1 MPIID
6 VNGNDLHYLHERGK
20 RRQQRGELAAPGPG
34 VAPAPAATSTD
45 LGDPARPA
53 GAAPTLVCVHGLGTD
68 SLASFYLTMAAP
80 LAAAGID
87 AVFYDLRGHG
97 NSGRPARGY
106 TVGDFVADLAG
117 LLAALGIDEPV
128 HLVGNSFGGTIAYA
142 FAAAHPD
149 RVASIVTIEAEPPTQ
164 PWADRVGLMLENTR
178 RDLGREDTYAWLQK
192 TFGSHYV
199 RLSRLAYRRLQ
210 ETSMADEIPQGP
222 LLDLEDLARIQQPVL
237 SILGSDGFQAEDPYL
252 LQSVLPDCH
261 TVIVPDQDHSV
272 LVESHRRVRDLTID
286 WVHRHQ
292 AVGVPSGEG
301 A

>member
-20 RRQQRGELAAPGPG
+20 
-34 VAPAPAATSTD
+34 
-45 LGDPARPA
+45 PARTVPA
-53 GAAPTLVCVHGLGTD
+53 GADGGGPADPAGAAGPAPTLVCVHGLGTD

-87 AVFYDLRGHG
+87 TVFYDLRGHG
-97 NSGRPARGY
+97 NSGRPPRGY

-117 LLAALGIDEPV
+117 LLGALGLDEPV
-128 HLVGNSFGGTIAYA
+128 HLVGNSFGGTIAYG
-142 FAAAHPD
+142 FAAVHPD

-164 PWADRVGLMLENTR
+164 PWADRVGVMLENTR
-178 RDLGREDTYAWLQK
+178 RDLGREDTYTWLQK

-210 ETSMADEIPQGP
+210 ETSMAEEIPEGP
-222 LLDLEDLARIQQPVL
+222 LLGLEDLARIHHPVL
-237 SILGSDGFQAEDPYL
+237 SVLGSDGFQAEDPYL
-252 LQSVLPDCH
+252 LQSVLPNCQ
-261 TVIVPDQDHSV
+261 TVIIPDQDHSV

-286 WVHRHQ
+286 WVRRHQ
-292 AVGVPSGEG
+292 VVGVPAREQ